1 MAALNKCNPAQ
12 LLILH
17 IIKFLIYTLCFRGPT
32 HNSLVLN
39 SRGIKTTARWAPECC
54 HLPGLT
60 VPAVGAEGR
69 RERRAGVLP
78 WAKAAAQGTRGYQ
91 VQGRMS
97 CSQRCCTVKCSL
109 QPSRG
114 PRARVHSFLALWHPG
129 GGAGLQALQASL
141 ADIFLWKDFKRAVKN
156 QKPHRVTNSGVSGW
170 WRGPFSTSGGAQGQE
185 LIKRQSVCA
194 KGCGRSGTSSVLRSH
209 LSSSLI
215 VEQLRLSTQVLV
227 VVVVGLFFWGVGGGD
242 EMQDRESCCFP
253 SREWEGRVTQCNL
266 VISPWPKGEGSC
278 GLLRPGI
285 LGT

>member
-170 WRGPFSTSGGAQGQE
+170 WRALSPPLAGPRARNSSKGKVYALRAVGAQG
-185 LIKRQSVCA
+185 LA
-194 KGCGRSGTSSVLRSH
+194 
-209 LSSSLI
+209 
-215 VEQLRLSTQVLV
+215 
-227 VVVVGLFFWGVGGGD
+227 
-242 EMQDRESCCFP
+242 P
-253 SREWEGRVTQCNL
+253 S
-266 VISPWPKGEGSC
+266 
-278 GLLRPGI
+278 
-285 LGT
+285 

>member
-1 MAALNKCNPAQ
+1 MLTALLHGKMFPPTLSGPAGASP
-12 LLILH
+12 LIPG
-17 IIKFLIYTLCFRGPT
+17 TL
-32 HNSLVLN
+32 
-39 SRGIKTTARWAPECC
+39 APGWWSGA
-54 HLPGLT
+54 PGLT
-60 VPAVGAEGR
+60 GFLGRHLPMEGFQTSS
-69 RERRAGVLP
+69 EKP
-78 WAKAAAQGTRGYQ
+78 ETTQGY
-91 VQGRMS
+91 
-97 CSQRCCTVKCSL
+97 KLWSL
-109 QPSRG
+109 WL
-114 PRARVHSFLALWHPG
+114 VE
-129 GGAGLQALQASL
+129 
-141 ADIFLWKDFKRAVKN
+141 
-156 QKPHRVTNSGVSGW
+156 
-170 WRGPFSTSGGAQGQE
+170 GPFSTSGGAQGQE